1 MFLFFFSHVRS
12 QRICFGCVWVTRFSV
27 LTSLKIELARA
38 VGAAWLRLQTFRG
51 CYVGFLV
58 TVDNLCF
65 KHVADRLNGGAAMSR
80 SRAKLTL
87 SDVDW
92 CCTFYPHAYTRGAG
106 AVWNTTGH
114 QPETP
119 CEIALCCVISL
130 TCVRILS
137 LGTKYA
143 ICVAQPL

>member
-12 QRICFGCVWVTRFSV
+12 QRICFGCVWEVTRFSV

-87 SDVDW
+87 SDVDL
-92 CCTFYPHAYTRGAG
+92 CCTFYPHAWSG
-106 AVWNTTGH
+106 
-114 QPETP
+114 
-119 CEIALCCVISL
+119 CSL
-130 TCVRILS
+130 EHHRTS
-137 LGTKYA
+137 A
-143 ICVAQPL
+143 